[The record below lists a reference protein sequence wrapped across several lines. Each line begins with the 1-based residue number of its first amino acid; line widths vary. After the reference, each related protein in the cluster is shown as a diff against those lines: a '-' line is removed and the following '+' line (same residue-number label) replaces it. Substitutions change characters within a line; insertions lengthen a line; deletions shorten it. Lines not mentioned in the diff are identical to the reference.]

1 MCHYNAL
8 MGHPCPTVASQLA
21 QTAPT
26 NEAADG
32 VATTNPLLSSLLD
45 VLTRDP
51 ASPVAGSPNAS
62 ELSHTYVV
70 QDTSFF
76 DALLQLPPGGQTSQV
91 GAQAVFDAIGHNA
104 SGYAEAASGCTY
116 HTSRSPTAPQLL
128 HSRFISLTFENRGVM
143 RQFLQCVIQR
153 TRTAAPEGTRR
164 RLLSTAGGGG
174 LVSSPTHLCPFG
186 PP

>member
-32 VATTNPLLSSLLD
+32 VATANPLLSSLLD

-70 QDTSFF
+70 QVCSSFPKS
-76 DALLQLPPGGQTSQV
+76 LPLVPPSQ
-91 GAQAVFDAIGHNA
+91 
-104 SGYAEAASGCTY
+104 
-116 HTSRSPTAPQLL
+116 
-128 HSRFISLTFENRGVM
+128 
-143 RQFLQCVIQR
+143 
-153 TRTAAPEGTRR
+153 
-164 RLLSTAGGGG
+164 
-174 LVSSPTHLCPFG
+174 
-186 PP
+186 